1 MTVSQPENN
10 NYPWGFGALHKTSH
24 TDVLRRSRAVN
35 DEAKYKQAWCS
46 CRADVLLIKGGFI
59 CSIPVK
65 PSHSIAGIW
74 GPVHMYP
81 DIYFFFKSEVCL
93 SILAFRPHVIGIFGR
108 RRRRFSQMVQ
118 RVKILEND
126 VRIDEYRG
134 FRIRH
139 CACSVNGCYRISV
152 ILAFLCGRAKKIQIR
167 FVWTRISDRTFFL
180 TSRGIK
186 TM

>member
-10 NYPWGFGALHKTSH
+10 NSLWGVRCPTQNVADGRLASQSCSE
-24 TDVLRRSRAVN
+24 RRSKV
-35 DEAKYKQAWCS
+35 QTSVMLMQSWCF
-46 CRADVLLIKGGFI
+46 AHKGFI

-74 GPVHMYP
+74 GPVHTYP

-108 RRRRFSQMVQ
+108 RRRRFSQMVP
-118 RVKILEND
+118 RMEILEND

-134 FRIRH
+134 FRIQH
-139 CACSVNGCYRISV
+139 CACSVNGCYRIL
-152 ILAFLCGRAKKIQIR
+152 II
-167 FVWTRISDRTFFL
+167 
-180 TSRGIK
+180 
-186 TM
+186 